1 MVECVYHFKPFKRIK
16 RIEKRT
22 KTRKSDQIT
31 NMQLRLQFDTLKTPQ
46 NLFYAQNTNLFQKK
60 LKWATQGFVLELIK
74 RSCMGRFY
82 YAENVILLCFKFA
95 SMFHWGKFIIIFSI
109 FFTHFTRF

>member
-1 MVECVYHFKPFKRIK
+1 
-16 RIEKRT
+16 
-22 KTRKSDQIT
+22 
-31 NMQLRLQFDTLKTPQ
+31 MQLRLQFDTLKTPQ

-82 YAENVILLCFKFA
+82 YAENVILLCLKFA

-109 FFTHFTRF
+109 FLHIWHGPSEKKMHLPLGEISTPSN